1 MPRGGARRGAGRP
14 PGPSVH
20 AGSQA
25 AQLRLVQEAADDGML
40 PLKVMLDNIRLY
52 TKQADELIAE
62 LLGAGVPP
70 AEVSGTPGEGLL
82 CQGDNSPGE
91 DDTGEAS
98 DPNAAVIEAI
108 GQVLGLRK
116 LAGQEAER
124 AAPYCHSRMGVLGGE
139 EGGTAEIEVPLAERL
154 KEYTRRDA
162 IDAAAGKVVELKAK

>member
-1 MPRGGARRGAGRP
+1 
-14 PGPSVH
+14 
-20 AGSQA
+20 
-25 AQLRLVQEAADDGML
+25 ML

-70 AEVSGTPGEGLL
+70 AEVSGTPGE
-82 CQGDNSPGE
+82 
-91 DDTGEAS
+91 DDS